1 MRVSQSRSDVYI
13 ERETEQTAV
22 EDKPC
27 EQGKEPSEKVREG
40 GGYEGGETSEAFF
53 CMRFEAELSERYY
66 KENEFD
72 EFGQLKKR
80 IARR

>member
-1 MRVSQSRSDVYI
+1 MRVSQSRRDVYI

-53 CMRFEAELSERYY
+53 CMRFEAERTNERCDREYSM
-66 KENEFD
+66 NLD
-72 EFGQLKKR
+72 S
-80 IARR
+80 